1 MVGPSAVGLM
11 VQLVAEGVV
20 RHQYWLGS
28 LAEEHSVVRLIR
40 CAAEARR
47 GRSPHMEA
55 VLAPWVGAVA
65 P

>member
-1 MVGPSAVGLM
+1 MVSPSDVWLM
-11 VQLVAEGVV
+11 VQLVSECVV
-20 RHQYWLGS
+20 RQQYWLGS

-40 CAAEARR
+40 RAAQARL
-47 GRSPHMEA
+47 GCSPPTEA